1 MTING
6 RRNFTYK
13 GRKFYVQ
20 DNPKRGRKNDD
31 DNYFLSE
38 EWENGMLYILYER
51 YSYDIPKFKTIKDAQ
66 RYVRDY
72 EFLIVKEEL
81 IWGVEM

>member
-1 MTING
+1 
-6 RRNFTYK
+6 
-13 GRKFYVQ
+13 
-20 DNPKRGRKNDD
+20 
-31 DNYFLSE
+31 
-38 EWENGMLYILYER
+38 MLDILYER

-72 EFLIVKEEL
+72 EFLIVKEDL